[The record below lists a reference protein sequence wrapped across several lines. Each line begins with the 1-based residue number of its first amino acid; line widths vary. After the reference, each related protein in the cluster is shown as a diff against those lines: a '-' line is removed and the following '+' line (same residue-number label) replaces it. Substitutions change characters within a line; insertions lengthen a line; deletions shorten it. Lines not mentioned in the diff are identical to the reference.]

1 MNHRIVCLPLCLLAI
16 LLLTGCL
23 PKDQPPIPVTGAEEA
38 SISALT
44 ELARENVLE
53 YVISSSRVAT
63 APPSSADWQLD
74 GEQQLNGEYRFCSG
88 DWTMLV
94 WLADAQEKNQRVI
107 IINKVE
113 NVAWRGYVKPD
124 GHVVDTAYYR

>member
-16 LLLTGCL
+16 LLLTGCQ
-23 PKDQPPIPVTGAEEA
+23 PKEHSLIPVTGAEDA
-38 SISALT
+38 SIPVLT
-44 ELARENVLE
+44 KLARENVLK
-53 YVISSSRVAT
+53 YVISSSRIAT
-63 APPSSADWQLD
+63 APPSADWKLD
-74 GEQQLNGEYRFCSG
+74 SGQQLNGEYCFRSG

-94 WLADAQEKNQRVI
+94 RLADANQENQRVI

-113 NVAWRGYVKPD
+113 NVAWRGYVAPD